1 MVRPARSAGIAGV
14 STRRL
19 AGPKTAMVLAAGLG
33 TRMKPLT
40 EHLPKAL
47 VPVAGRAL
55 VDRVLDR
62 LVEAGVE
69 RAVVNVHHFA
79 DQVENHLRQRGD
91 LEILFSDERAGLL
104 DSGGGIAHA
113 RPLLGE
119 DPVFVAN
126 IDSLWIEGANPA
138 LETLKAAWDP
148 AAMDL
153 LLLLVARGNG
163 IGFEGPQGFLM
174 DAAGRLTHSASN
186 EVVTPFAN
194 VGFGILRPSI
204 LDGAPGGA
212 FSIIPTWHRLQA
224 QGRLHGAVMD
234 GFWMHV
240 GDPAARDAA
249 EGRLG

>member
-1 MVRPARSAGIAGV
+1 MSQ
-14 STRRL
+14 
-19 AGPKTAMVLAAGLG
+19 GPTTAMVLAAGLG

-40 EHLPKAL
+40 NSMPKAL

-55 VDRVLDR
+55 IDRVLDK
-62 LVEAGVE
+62 LVAAGVT

-79 DQVENHLRQRGD
+79 DQVEAHLASRAD
-91 LEILFSDERAGLL
+91 LEIRFSDERAELL
-104 DSGGGIAHA
+104 DSGGGIAQA
-113 RPLLGE
+113 RALLGE

-126 IDSLWIEGANPA
+126 IDSLWLEGETPA

-174 DAAGRLTHSASN
+174 DEAGRLTHSARSD
-186 EVVTPFAN
+186 VVTPFAN
-194 VGFGILRPSI
+194 VGFGILKPQI
-204 LDGAPGGA
+204 LDGAPAGA
-212 FSIIPTWHRLQA
+212 FSIIPTWHRMQA

-234 GFWMHV
+234 AFWMHV
-240 GDPAARDAA
+240 GDPGARDAA
-249 EGRLG
+249 EARLT